1 MTSDSTSP
9 TKMNDQPHSSTT
21 RPRFSG
27 SRTGLDVEDLKQS
40 LIDNLFCGMGR
51 VPAVATRNDLYT
63 ALAMT
68 VRDRVFL
75 RGVHTIESHETQQAR
90 RVAYLSA
97 EYLPGPHVALN
108 LINLGITDQ
117 MRQALSE
124 LGYDLGDL
132 LEQEE
137 EPGLGNGGLGR
148 LASCYMDSLASLQ
161 IPAIG
166 YGIRYEFGIFEQSIK
181 DGWQIEM
188 TDKWLRFGN
197 PWEICRPEIIHDVG
211 FGGHTEPWVDDH
223 GHHRIRWIPDS
234 VIKGEAYDTPILG
247 YRVGTCNLLRL
258 WKAEAVES
266 FDFAAFHQG
275 DYYRAVE
282 EKMESENITKV
293 LYPNDEPPQGK
304 MLRLQQQFFFVSCS
318 LQDMLRVHRNRGGQP
333 ENFYESFA
341 VQLNDTHPAI
351 AVAELMRLLVDEH
364 ELDWESAWDITCRAI
379 AYTNHTLLPEAL
391 EKWPVGLFGQ
401 LLPRHLE
408 IIYEI
413 NRRFLA
419 EVRARYPHDDERI
432 ARMSLIDESGERY
445 VRMANL
451 ATVAGHH
458 VNGVAQLHSNLLK
471 KTVLCDFASLWPEK
485 FCNVTNGVNPRR
497 FVAVAN
503 PGLTDLITSRIGD
516 GWLRDLR
523 ELRKLEAFAAEQ
535 DFHVQWRRVKLGDKQ
550 HLAGIVKERTGV
562 VVDPESLFDILVKR
576 IHEYKRQHLLVLYIL
591 TLYLRLKR
599 DPRADIPE
607 RTFLFGGKAAP
618 GYFMAKLIIKLIN
631 AVGVFIDHHPA
642 VRDRLKV
649 VFFPSFNVKNAQHIY
664 PAADLSEQISMAGK
678 EASGTGNMKFALNG
692 ALTIGTLD
700 GANVEM
706 REEVGSEN
714 FFLFGLTVEQVSELR
729 SHGYRPRDYYER
741 NAMLRDVLDL
751 IASGALSDGDK
762 KLFSPI
768 VDNLLWHDPFCLL
781 ADYQS
786 YVDCQD
792 QVSALWADQK
802 AWTRKS
808 ILNVARMGKFSSD
821 RSMTEYS
828 EQIWKVKPVEVE
840 IG

>member
-1 MTSDSTSP
+1 M
-9 TKMNDQPHSSTT
+9 KDQTPSSTIT
-21 RPRFSG
+21 PRFSG
-27 SRTGLDVEDLKQS
+27 PRTGLDVEDIKQS

-51 VPAVATRNDLYT
+51 VPAIATRNDLYT
-63 ALAMT
+63 ALALT
-68 VRDRVFL
+68 VRDRVF
-75 RGVHTIESHETQQAR
+75 RHGVHTIESHEEQQAR

-108 LINLGITDQ
+108 LLNLGITDQ
-117 MRQALSE
+117 MRQAVSE
-124 LGYDLGDL
+124 LGYDLDAL

-166 YGIRYEFGIFEQSIK
+166 YGIRYEFGIFEQSIE
-181 DGWQIEM
+181 DGWQIET

-234 VIKGEAYDTPILG
+234 VVKGEAYDTPILG

-266 FDFAAFHQG
+266 FHFAAFHQG

-318 LQDMLRVHRNRGGQP
+318 LQDMLRVHRARGGQP
-333 ENFYESFA
+333 ENFHEKFA

-351 AVAELMRLLVDEH
+351 AVAELMRLLVDEY
-364 ELDWESAWDITCRAI
+364 ELGWDSAWDVTCRAI

-391 EKWPVGLFGQ
+391 EKWPVGLFAQ

-413 NRRFLA
+413 NRRFLDD
-419 EVRARYPHDDERI
+419 VRAKYPDDDERI

-471 KTVLCDFASLWPEK
+471 KTVLYDFATLWPEK

-503 PGLTDLITSRIGD
+503 PGLARLITSRIGD

-523 ELRKLEAFAAEQ
+523 ELQKLEPFANEE
-535 DFHVQWRRVKLGDKQ
+535 DFRAQWREVKLGDKQ
-550 HLAGIVKERTGV
+550 HLAAIVKERLGV
-562 VVDPESLFDILVKR
+562 AINPESLFDVLVKR
-576 IHEYKRQHLLVLYIL
+576 IHEYKRQHLQVLHIL
-591 TLYLRLKR
+591 TLYLRLKH

-631 AVGVFIDHHPA
+631 AVAVFIDNDPA
-642 VRDRLKV
+642 ARDRLKV

-664 PAADLSEQISMAGK
+664 PAADLSEQISTAGK

-692 ALTIGTLD
+692 ALTIATLD

-729 SHGYRPRDYYER
+729 SRGHRPRDYYER
-741 NAMLRDVLDL
+741 NPMLRNVLDL
-751 IASGALSDGDK
+751 IASGALSEGDTE
-762 KLFSPI
+762 LFKPV
-768 VDNLLWHDPFCLL
+768 VDSLLWHDPYFLL

-786 YVDCQD
+786 YVDRQD
-792 QVSALWADQK
+792 QVSALWSNK
-802 AWTRKS
+802 EAWTQKS

-821 RSMTEYS
+821 RSIGEYC
-828 EQIWKVKPVEVE
+828 ERIWNVKPVNVEV
-840 IG
+840 G